1 MKYNTIMLFL
11 KNISVLSIMRRTH
24 ILLTCFLISTVL
36 VYGKNIKTK
45 KPKEYFGHDHWRPTK
60 LNSKGARK

>member
-1 MKYNTIMLFL
+1 
-11 KNISVLSIMRRTH
+11 MRRTH

>member
-1 MKYNTIMLFL
+1 MKYNTIMFFL

-24 ILLTCFLISTVL
+24 ILLTCFLISNVL

-45 KPKEYFGHDHWRPTK
+45 KPKQFFGHDLWRPTK